1 MIDNVFDLSGTVIGI
16 VKKDE
21 LILGEGITVGD
32 VIVGVESNGLHANG
46 YTLVRHVLLSKYSL
60 DDVVEGLEHRL
71 VDELLRPTRIYVK
84 PVLKLLESVDIHGMA
99 HITGGAFKKLT
110 RLKDDVKFSLEHTP
124 RQEIFKLIKKH
135 ARIDDKEMYST
146 FNMGIGF
153 CIIVA
158 KGDEDS
164 VISTFNAHGINAS
177 IVGKVEDGKGV
188 YINGIRLV

>member
-1 MIDNVFDLSGTVIGI
+1 L
-16 VKKDE
+16 K
-21 LILGEGITVGD
+21 
-32 VIVGVESNGLHANG
+32 
-46 YTLVRHVLLSKYSL
+46 
-60 DDVVEGLEHRL
+60 
-71 VDELLRPTRIYVK
+71 PTRIYVK

-124 RQEIFKLIKKH
+124 RQEIFKLIRKH

-177 IVGKVEDGKGV
+177 IVGRVEDGKGV